1 MTSDSDRSP
10 AIRTW
15 ALALGVTGFASGFLG
30 PIALNPSANQGPLL
44 GLFITGPIGALIG
57 LAVGAAARH
66 LPLTGRQRRR
76 ALATLCAATAV
87 GILFFCLPAPEI
99 RARILDAEV
108 RGCALP
114 GPLADAAT
122 KQWETRIA
130 STSTPPRPSWKR
142 DVARMLGADRGVVLD
157 LTIVRERAIYEKRRP
172 WNRGARF
179 AGHWRDSGKSQRF
192 FARWAGASCDN
203 YATIGRN
210 VFLPSSAVTGA
221 WPPDQLPNYLGLE
234 LLDPVPA
241 EYRDF
246 ATSE

>member
-1 MTSDSDRSP
+1 VRDDGR
-10 AIRTW
+10 R
-15 ALALGVTGFASGFLG
+15 
-30 PIALNPSANQGPLL
+30 NPVL
-44 GLFITGPIGALIG
+44 
-57 LAVGAAARH
+57 
-66 LPLTGRQRRR
+66 
-76 ALATLCAATAV
+76 
-87 GILFFCLPAPEI
+87 CLPEPEL

-108 RGCALP
+108 RGCEPP

-142 DVARMLGADRGVVLD
+142 DAARMLGADPGVVLD
-157 LTIVRERAIYEKRRP
+157 LTIVRERAVYEKRRP

-179 AGHWRDSGKSQRF
+179 AAPWRESGKSQRF

-203 YATIGRN
+203 YANIGRN
-210 VFLPSSAVTGA
+210 VFLPSSAATGA

-234 LLDPVPA
+234 LLGPVPP
-241 EYRDF
+241 EYREF